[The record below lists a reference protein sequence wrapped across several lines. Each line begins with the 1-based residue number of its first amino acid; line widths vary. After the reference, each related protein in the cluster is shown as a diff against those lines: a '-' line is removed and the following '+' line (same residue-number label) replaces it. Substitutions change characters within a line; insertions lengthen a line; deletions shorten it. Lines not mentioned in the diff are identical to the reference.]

1 MKLGIISDLHGHE
14 MAWQNACDKFFGGAD
29 LILCAGDVLYHGP
42 RNPMKADYNPMGLAT
57 RINSSEI
64 PVIIAKGNCDSDVDA
79 SCLEVPIQAP
89 YAYVVYEGL
98 CIIVTHGDAVMTDEA
113 KDQMAQHL
121 KADLFIS
128 GHIHTTVLE
137 KRGKTVFLNP
147 GSAALSKREDGRNT
161 CAVLEDG
168 VITIYDIATGERL
181 LQSDALKEAGK

>member
-1 MKLGIISDLHGHE
+1 MKIGIISDTHGHE
-14 MAWQNACDKFFGGAD
+14 MAWTKAYDKAFKDAD
-29 LILCAGDVLYHGP
+29 MILHAGDVCYHGP
-42 RNPMKADYNPMGLAT
+42 RNPMKADYNPMGIIK
-57 RINSSEI
+57 RINACPI

-98 CIIVTHGDAVMTDEA
+98 RIIITHGDVVMSDAEKDAMA
-113 KDQMAQHL
+113 KHL

-137 KRGKTVFLNP
+137 KRGNTVFLNP

-161 CAVLEDG
+161 YAVLEDG
-168 VITIYDIATGERL
+168 TIRIFDIDTDEVL
-181 LQSDALKEAGK
+181 MSLSL